1 MKTNFPS
8 RRSPILIG
16 LIVFVGAL
24 VTFNTF
30 QEAWWLSSLFFLVF
44 TAIIRLL
51 FSIRYEVEKDQL
63 LIFSGIGKPL
73 AIAIAEIRSVEASRS
88 PISSPAA
95 SMERLEITYG
105 KYDAVY
111 ISPDDRKGFI
121 RALLNINP
129 SIKVQ
134 LRQEEGEL

>member
-1 MKTNFPS
+1 
-8 RRSPILIG
+8 
-16 LIVFVGAL
+16 VFVGAL

>member
-16 LIVFVGAL
+16 LIVCVGAL

>member
-1 MKTNFPS
+1 M
-8 RRSPILIG
+8 IG